1 MKKPLNEENPQ
12 REEIETVD
20 PVAADVPAVIVEEK
34 EEKREE
40 KREPLSDISVEIA
53 KQVERAAQ
61 IEANQ
66 KKLDD
71 KDEEIIEDDDLFT
84 ITETDTKP
92 KRSLMVPLLVLASIV
107 GVVLYVRKRKA
118 ATAPAVAPVESAAKQ
133 SFYGVE

>member
-1 MKKPLNEENPQ
+1 MAKPINEENPK
-12 REEIETVD
+12 REEIEPTT
-20 PVAADVPAVIVEEK
+20 PVADEVPAVIVEEK

-40 KREPLSDISVEIA
+40 KREPLSDISIEIA

-66 KKLDD
+66 KKIDD
-71 KDEEIIEDDDLFT
+71 KEDEIIEEDDLFT
-84 ITETDTKP
+84 ITETDEKP
-92 KRSLMVPLLVLASIV
+92 KRSLIVPLLVLASVV

-118 ATAPAVAPVESAAKQ
+118 ANAPAVAPVESAAKQ